1 EQGVAGLGT
10 RGGGEREVM
19 RFQTSATR
27 TPGAMLGL
35 VGVLALF
42 ESGLMP
48 ASLVVSQQE
57 GHNLSAPG
65 GVERMAEAVAR
76 GAACNS
82 DLLLDVDF
90 FQHANEPPRGNP
102 CQIRHPAEESED
114 SLARS
119 VRRFEINVIQ
129 VGSGLIFLPRTWYR
143 VHTKGHPS
151 A

>member
-90 FQHANEPPRGNP
+90 FQHAYEPPEA
-102 CQIRHPAEESED
+102 IR
-114 SLARS
+114 ARFDIPPQS
-119 VRRFEINVIQ
+119 PSILELDPF
-129 VGSGLIFLPRTWYR
+129 GALKLPSSR
-143 VHTKGHPS
+143 
-151 A
+151 